1 MASKNIKA
9 ASKATKAVKVTKK
22 MAVSVLASEVAK
34 GLPACS
40 FPTRKSVVRAAAVSA
55 SWQDPK
61 TREARSKRDAVYVSI
76 NGAEPMLHASTRKAF
91 TAYLLPD
98 SKHQEFR
105 AALKKEGSKVF
116 ELMGVKYAFTVYSV
130 YHSAE
135 AAKTAAS
142 NRLRIGADWEYTF
155 KVGSSVVLKSNP
167 TVLLG
172 EVNVINYCGDDAYD
186 EVIVARDDNGDLEA
200 FEAWELA
207 EFVKP
212 EQAKDDHPA
221 SVAGHA
227 KWVEAQRSVTV
238 KFETLPLLAQFETRA
253 TRDTYLKVGNS
264 TAIHLQVPEKADHG
278 VWELKAGKQGKQ
290 RFKKNEQVISL
301 TK

>member
-9 ASKATKAVKVTKK
+9 ASKAVKVTKK
-22 MAVSVLASEVAK
+22 MAVSVLASQVAK

-76 NGAEPMLHASTRKAF
+76 NGAEPMLHSSVRKAF
-91 TAYLLPD
+91 TAYLLPQ

-155 KVGSSVVLKSNP
+155 NVGSQVVLKTNP
-167 TVLLG
+167 SVLLG
-172 EVNVINYCGDDAYD
+172 TVRTITDCGDDAYD
-186 EVIVARDDNGDLEA
+186 AVAVSRDDNGDLET
-200 FEAWELA
+200 FEAHELT
-207 EFVKP
+207 EYVKP
-212 EQAKDDHPA
+212 
-221 SVAGHA
+221 
-227 KWVEAQRSVTV
+227 VETQRARTV

-278 VWELKAGKQGKQ
+278 VWGLKAGKQGKQ